1 MKPSCKHQLSLSDG
15 RCGCNRDAPAMP
27 EILNAARA
35 AQVLIAQKPGG
46 HRASFVKVRLPYDA
60 LCSLLI
66 LTNSSAISRMVFR
79 IPQRTQGPAGF
90 QGYCPEAPSISRSA
104 TRIRISLVQAAF
116 HKTRLSRLAIP
127 ADAYLSEFMQDICRF
142 WHQQGQGPALLPHL
156 CRAELHV
163 SAHGM
168 TCHLAYPDIRLSM
181 QVFHCASKTYNCG
194 S

>member
-1 MKPSCKHQLSLSDG
+1 MKPSCKHQPLLSDG
-15 RCGCNRDAPAMP
+15 RCGCNRDASAMP

-60 LCSLLI
+60 LCSLPR
-66 LTNSSAISRMVFR
+66 SREWFSGS
-79 IPQRTQGPAGF
+79 PQRTQGPAGF

-142 WHQQGQGPALLPHL
+142 WHQQGQGPVLLPHL

>member
-1 MKPSCKHQLSLSDG
+1 LKPSCKHQLSLSDG

-66 LTNSSAISRMVFR
+66 LTNSS
-79 IPQRTQGPAGF
+79 
-90 QGYCPEAPSISRSA
+90 SISRSA

-127 ADAYLSEFMQDICRF
+127 ADAYLSEFMQNICRF

>member
-1 MKPSCKHQLSLSDG
+1 MFPSDPDQLF
-15 RCGCNRDAPAMP
+15 RDLENGFQDPRK
-27 EILNAARA
+27 EREGLQDFRDI
-35 AQVLIAQKPGG
+35 VL
-46 HRASFVKVRLPYDA
+46 RLPR
-60 LCSLLI
+60 SL
-66 LTNSSAISRMVFR
+66 
-79 IPQRTQGPAGF
+79 
-90 QGYCPEAPSISRSA
+90 EAPPASRH
-104 TRIRISLVQAAF
+104 RCIRTSLVQAAF
-116 HKTRLSRLAIP
+116 YKTRLSRLAIP